1 MSGGGQAA
9 AAAINAAASLAIAEL
24 QRQVEKDKL
33 KLQKEIWR
41 TQKRWAEM
49 YHDLWHD
56 KYRPVEIA
64 FLDYVSKKKPYV
76 PQYDAAE
83 SRAVVAVRREF
94 ALARQKLAKCIDPRC
109 IGEYCNNSR
118 TLAIEEAKA
127 AVAATNRGFR
137 AEEARKDIKDKEWEN
152 LMLAVL
158 QLGRG
163 LAANANGLLT
173 SASQTAQNAASIN
186 PYGGYAAAIGNIAS
200 LLGNQLV
207 QKKHNGYGLGGTR
220 TTGKNTVT
228 GATGFD
234 FGAGNHTQGF
244 TNTLGG

>member
-1 MSGGGQAA
+1 MSGAGQAA

-41 TQKRWAEM
+41 TQKRWAEL

-64 FLDYVSKKKPYV
+64 FLDYVSKKQPYV

-137 AEEARKDIKDKEWEN
+137 AEEARKDAKDKDWEN

-163 LAANANGLLT
+163 LAANANSLLS
-173 SASQTAQNAASIN
+173 SASQTGANAANIN
-186 PYGGYAAAIGNIAS
+186 PYGGYAAAIGSIAS
-200 LLGNQLV
+200 MVSNGMA
-207 QKKHNGYGLGGTR
+207 QKEYNGYGLGQR
-220 TTGKNTVT
+220 STGKNTVT

-244 TNTLGG
+244 TNTLGA